1 MLNHVE
7 YGFSSKNL
15 CIRPRQPMGRAR
27 DHDGPQ
33 YSAEQVRRV
42 HACTA
47 RPQQIIN
54 ASLH

>member
-27 DHDGPQ
+27 DHEPQ

-42 HACTA
+42 HACSA